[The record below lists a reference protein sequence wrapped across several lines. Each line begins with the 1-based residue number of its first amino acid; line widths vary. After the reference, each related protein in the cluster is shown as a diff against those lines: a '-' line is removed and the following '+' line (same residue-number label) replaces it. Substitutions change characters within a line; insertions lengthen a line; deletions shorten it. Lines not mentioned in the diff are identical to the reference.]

1 MAGKIINNQWN
12 IEWYDCY
19 RDDDDDQV
27 RVKMTKKLWSKLLD
41 TAAKEL
47 IKADDDV
54 KKMNEDM
61 KNRKEL
67 FMTYIGGSPYDS
79 AESWLHIV
87 NAINNGAF
95 DEDEQIDFEGVD
107 FIDQYY

>member
-12 IEWYDCY
+12 AEWYDCY

-27 RVKMTKKLWSKLLD
+27 QVKMTKKLWSKLLD

-67 FMTYIGGSPYDS
+67 FMTYIGGS
-79 AESWLHIV
+79 LMILLKV
-87 NAINNGAF
+87 G
-95 DEDEQIDFEGVD
+95 
-107 FIDQYY
+107 FIS